1 MLSPGGVEQAELA
14 GSPGGLDASVH
25 AELLEDVPDVHAE
38 RVLGLMNSSS
48 AICRF
53 VKPEARR
60 ASTIGLPI
68 AEAGVVGHSGLR

>member
-25 AELLEDVPDVHAE
+25 AELLEDVPDVRADG
-38 RVLGLMNSSS
+38 LGADEQFLGDLPVRQAGSQESQH
-48 AICRF
+48 
-53 VKPEARR
+53 
-60 ASTIGLPI
+60 IGLPI